1 MFSKFCAFGRAQK
14 AELTSAHLFNRSDVL
29 QGLLPLN
36 IKSKQKKKQKKH
48 LPLFRYDFIAHVLK
62 MNSKQEGVKKNEG
75 KWVRAQ

>member
-36 IKSKQKKKQKKH
+36 IKSKQKKNNIYRF
-48 LPLFRYDFIAHVLK
+48 LG
-62 MNSKQEGVKKNEG
+62 MTS
-75 KWVRAQ
+75 

>member
-36 IKSKQKKKQKKH
+36 IKSKQKKQH
-48 LPLFRYDFIAHVLK
+48 LPLFRYDFIARVLK